1 MTPLFWGR
9 KPVLFMGGVV
19 LPFAL
24 PVSMVLDWE
33 SIVVAIEELIS
44 LLVDDSLAE
53 V

>member
-1 MTPLFWGR
+1 
-9 KPVLFMGGVV
+9 
-19 LPFAL
+19 
-24 PVSMVLDWE
+24 MVLDWE